1 MAKHK
6 QFVSSIRPCG
16 ILPDV
21 PNRWVPPVRRD
32 LDLGLPPNA
41 SRLDKFISALRALV
55 KDMLRKETRL
65 RTVAL
70 QDGVIAELDG
80 RNRGYCFPFEGDAE
94 LFEGAR
100 VTIHVGSRTCDG
112 TIASISS
119 QWLIISLAE
128 DFGPA
133 IAACVLRIDNTAMI
147 EALADRLEKAR
158 SGEARL
164 NHSIA
169 DEVLDNSGDQAE
181 APLLEPHQVIFG
193 ELNSHQKMAVHHTIF
208 NRVTYLWGPPG
219 TGKTQTLG
227 VINERLFA
235 AGKRVLLC
243 SNTNQAVDQVLT
255 RLCENFGLS
264 HPALIDGKFLRIGK
278 SEGIP
283 ERFTEYLTLDGIVRR
298 KSVDLQKRKLELQD
312 AAEKLRAHADSSR
325 HILEQFLALDRA
337 SQERA
342 VAEERRQKLDKASA
356 TIIAQQAEVLQQFAA
371 LERELSLR
379 ANAGPLRRLLMRNEE
394 IIKRDMAQCDAR
406 RNNVKAM
413 IRDQQRERDNPEL
426 TRKLEKVSAR
436 YNALAESLHRYDRA
450 DAESIVSAV
459 ETKVASLLREIANI
473 NVKLDS
479 IAQSIIAGARIVGAT
494 VTKAF
499 LSPQQ
504 FGNFDTVIVDEASM
518 VILPAL
524 YYVCGLAKEKV
535 IISGDFRQ
543 LAPIVPTDEQAILE
557 TIGCDVF
564 HAAGIP
570 KAFSA
575 GSTAKRTVMLAEQY
589 RMKAGICDLISE
601 RMYEGRL
608 VTSPSWIGPETEL
621 PAPFDGEMTIIDT
634 SSIQPFVARFGSSR
648 YNLMNAFAVR
658 NLVRFLSEHQAS
670 FDRAELPGSKFTIGI
685 CTPFTAQKELL
696 KRLVTHGEVLV
707 GTVHR
712 YQGAEKTA
720 MIIDIPDSIGERFV
734 SMFAQAGRP
743 DDPGSQLFNVAVSRA
758 KAHLIFVANLEYLDR
773 KLPGDAFLREL
784 LFTASV
790 RGRVVDVRDV
800 IAMWPNIEDWRECGH
815 PLDFDPKALATGLFD
830 RSSFDAVFRADLD
843 HAKRGIAIYSPF
855 VALQRVEAYEAL
867 FRRKNAEGI
876 AIRCVTRPPA
886 QNGSIPADDAKGAL
900 DSLDAM
906 GCTVD
911 TRGEIHQPVVVVD
924 DEIIWFGSLNPLSH
938 TGRTNE
944 TMLRVISKPGAL
956 QMAVFL
962 SVTGNRSPDHA
973 EGRAFLGENPKC
985 PGCKARTTYR
995 MGKSGPYWE
1004 CESRC
1009 GWTEGLKP
1017 NRAQRLAAGNEDR
1030 PTNAPT
1036 CPKCKAQTV
1045 LRRGRYG
1052 KFWSCS
1058 RFPVCDGLVRE
1069 HHERKPGPERRP
1081 AR

>member
-1 MAKHK
+1 MAMHK

-41 SRLDKFISALRALV
+41 PRLDIFVSALRALV
-55 KDMLRKETRL
+55 KDMLRKGARL

-70 QDGVIAELDG
+70 QDGVPLEIDG
-80 RNRGYCFPFEGDAE
+80 RNRSYCFPFEGDGE

-112 TIASISS
+112 TIASVSS
-119 QWLIISLAE
+119 QWLIISLGE
-128 DFGPA
+128 DFGPT

-181 APLLEPHQVIFG
+181 APPIERHQVIFG
-193 ELNSHQKMAVHHTIF
+193 ELNSHQKMAVHHTTV

-227 VINERLFA
+227 VISELLFA
-235 AGKRVLLC
+235 ADKRVLLC
-243 SNTNQAVDQVLT
+243 SNTNQAVDQILT
-255 RLCENFGLS
+255 RLCENLGIS

-283 ERFTEYLTLDGIVRR
+283 ERFTEYLTLEGIVRR
-298 KSVDLQKRKLELQD
+298 KSVDLQKRKLELQGD
-312 AAEKLRAHADSSR
+312 AEKLRARADSSR
-325 HILEQFLALDRA
+325 HILEQFLALDKA
-337 SQERA
+337 SRERA
-342 VAEERRQKLDKASA
+342 AVEERRQEIEKASS
-356 TIIAQQAEVLQQFAA
+356 TMIAQQAEVLQQFAA
-371 LERELSLR
+371 LERELSFR
-379 ANAGPLRRLLMRNEE
+379 ANAGRFRRLLMRNEE
-394 IIKRDMAQCDAR
+394 IIKRDMAECDAR
-406 RNNVKAM
+406 RNHVKTM
-413 IRDQQRERDNPEL
+413 LRDQQRERDNPEL
-426 TRKLEKVSAR
+426 MRRLEKVSAR
-436 YNALAESLHRYDRA
+436 YNALAESLHGYDRA
-450 DAESIVSAV
+450 VAEKIVSEA
-459 ETKVASLLREIANI
+459 EAKVDSLLREIATI
-473 NVKLDS
+473 NVELDR
-479 IAQSIIAGARIVGAT
+479 IAQSIIAGAKIVGAT

-543 LAPIVPTDEQAILE
+543 LAPIVPTDQQAILE

-570 KAFSA
+570 KAFSG

-589 RMKAGICDLISE
+589 RMKAGICNLVSE

-608 VTSPSWIGPETEL
+608 VTSPGWIGPEIEL
-621 PAPFDGEMTIIDT
+621 PAPFDGEMTVIDT

-658 NLVRFLSEHQAS
+658 NLVRFLSENQAS
-670 FDRAELPGSKFTIGI
+670 FDKTKLPGNKFTIGI

-696 KRLVTHGEVLV
+696 KRLVTQDEVLV

-734 SMFAQAGRP
+734 SMFAQAGKP

-758 KAHLIFVANLEYLDR
+758 KAHLIFVANLNYLDR

-784 LFTASV
+784 LHTASV

-800 IAMWPNIEDWRECGH
+800 IAIWPNVEGFCEYGH
-815 PLDFDPKALATGLFD
+815 PLDFDPKAPATGIFD
-830 RSSFDAVFRADLD
+830 RSSFDRDFRADLD
-843 HAKRGIAIYSPF
+843 QTKRGIAIYSRF
-855 VALQRVEAYEAL
+855 ATLARVAAYEAL
-867 FRRKNAEGI
+867 FRQKTAEGI

-886 QNGSIPADDAKGAL
+886 QHGSIRGDDAKQAL
-900 DSLDAM
+900 DRLEAM

-911 TRGEIHQPVVVVD
+911 TRWEIHQQVVLVD

-938 TGRTNE
+938 ISRTNE
-944 TMLRVISKPGAL
+944 TMLRVISRPGAL
-956 QMAVFL
+956 QVAVL
-962 SVTGNRSPDHA
+962 LNVTGKRSPEHA
-973 EGRAFLGENPKC
+973 EGLAFLGENPKC

-995 MGKSGPYWE
+995 LGKWGPYWE

-1017 NRAQRLAAGNEDR
+1017 NRAQRPAAGNEVR

-1036 CPKCKAQTV
+1036 CPKCKAPTV

-1052 KFWSCS
+1052 QFWSCS
-1058 RFPVCDGLVRE
+1058 RFPVCGGLVEE
-1069 HHERKPGPERRP
+1069 HRERKTETERRP